1 MLPDFPFVY
10 DEYDMPM
17 NTRALPSDRL
27 IEVTASYRE
36 ELDQKSLTL
45 AGDHRYYCRAAP
57 GTEPMQWEAIGYLL
71 PILARHYPD
80 RYTLQ
85 TVGNRLRWTNLL
97 LGTDACLTMG
107 DVASLP
113 LVDHQGT
120 PLPDPACRPLDW
132 LARQVQ
138 EDLILISGDTARG
151 TPMVAGNLCFGASW
165 CLDDKLG
172 KSFLGIHDEV
182 PQFAARIGR
191 PADLVMRRLK
201 EERPIGRLN
210 WSIATTTTRN
220 MAPRLAH
227 LTISSRRGITG
238 ANAGD
243 RCFLRLE
250 WQTLSR
256 LPHTGGILFTIHTT
270 IRPLVEVIADPE
282 RLRLLTGAIKGLP
295 RPTLEYKGM
304 AGYRDALVDY
314 LEARCR
320 AAAGNPPTTAARL
333 WRSND
338 GQAEPSTAAPY
349 ERERPQD
356 RGGRRTSLDT
366 GEPAGTAPMP
376 AYVWDEGD
384 GEPFTFDPAHVLE
397 GEPRAHIRWA
407 RRSKP
412 DQPWYQ
418 AGRLFMV
425 PCTVRMICEGFQTF
439 LIEDGEA
446 VVTIDDE
453 ESIRCGAGDVISLPR
468 DSVSIWRITRPLRCF
483 FTYSK

>member
-10 DEYDMPM
+10 PEYDMPM
-17 NTRALPSDRL
+17 NTRALPSDRV
-27 IEVTASYRE
+27 IEVTASYRK

-57 GTEPMQWEAIGYLL
+57 GTEPMQWEAIAYLL

-80 RYTLQ
+80 HFTLE
-85 TVGNRLRWTNLL
+85 TIGNRLHWTNHL
-97 LGTDACLTMG
+97 LGTDACVTVG
-107 DVASLP
+107 DEASLP

-138 EDLILISGDTARG
+138 EDLILIGGDAKQG
-151 TPMVAGNLCFGASW
+151 TPMVAGSLCFGASW

-172 KSFLGIHDEV
+172 KSFLAIHDEV

-191 PADLVMRRLK
+191 PADLVMQRLK

-210 WSIATTTTRN
+210 WSIATTATRN

-227 LTISSRRGITG
+227 LTIPSRRGITG
-238 ANAGD
+238 VNASE

-256 LPHTGGILFTIHTT
+256 LPYTRGILFTIHTT

-282 RLRLLTGAIKGLP
+282 RLRLLAGAIKGMP

-320 AAAGNPPTTAARL
+320 EAAGNPPSTAARL

-338 GQAEPSTAAPY
+338 GQAEPSAVAPY
-349 ERERPQD
+349 ERERLQD
-356 RGGRRTSLDT
+356 P
-366 GEPAGTAPMP
+366 GEPVGAVPRP
-376 AYVWDEGD
+376 AQRGAEGND
-384 GEPFTFDPAHVLE
+384 EPFTFDPAQVLE
-397 GEPRAHIRWA
+397 GEPHARVQWV
-407 RRSKP
+407 RRSEP

-418 AGRLFMV
+418 VGRLFIA

-439 LIEDGEA
+439 LIEEGEMM
-446 VVTIDDE
+446 VTIDDG
-453 ESIRCGAGDVISLPR
+453 ESQTYGAGDVISPPR